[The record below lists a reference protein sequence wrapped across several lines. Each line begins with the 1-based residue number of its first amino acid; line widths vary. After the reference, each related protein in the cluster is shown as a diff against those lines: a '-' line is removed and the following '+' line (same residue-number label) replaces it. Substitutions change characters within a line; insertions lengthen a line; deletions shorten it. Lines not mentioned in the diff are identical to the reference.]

1 MNTPTRV
8 AAESAH
14 ARLRQHTTAWFLA
27 TGVTTGVV
35 GALGAVR
42 TGFGATWLGWSA
54 IALIVLA
61 VEYRLVVVRLPAN
74 HRPGAKGPSPKLG
87 AANLLTLL
95 RGVLIAWTAGFLAFG
110 AGWLS
115 TAGWFPAVGSVS
127 VFGGM
132 DPSPLSFDGY
142 LVWLPAVC
150 YGVAALLDAGDG
162 ALARHR
168 GRITAL
174 GAQLDTEYDALG
186 VLVATIVG
194 VFGGAIPAW
203 YLSVGFA
210 RYAFVGGVRLRR
222 LRGRPVYELPERTPA
237 RLLAGAQM
245 VFLAA
250 ALSPILGTD
259 AVAVGSVVVGVPFLL
274 GFLRD
279 WLHVSGRHSGLDQ
292 SKRNDH

>member
-14 ARLRQHTTAWFLA
+14 ARLRQHTAAWFLA
-27 TGVTTGVV
+27 AGIATGGV
-35 GALGAVR
+35 GALGAVK
-42 TGFGATWLGWSA
+42 TGFGATWLGWCA
-54 IALIVLA
+54 IALFVLA
-61 VEYRLVVVRLPAN
+61 IEYRLVARRLSAN
-74 HRPGAKGPSPKLG
+74 HRPDAEGLFPKLG

-95 RGVLIAWTAGFLAFG
+95 RGLLIAWTAGFLAFG
-110 AGWLS
+110 GGWLS
-115 TAGWFPAVGSVS
+115 ADGS
-127 VFGGM
+127 
-132 DPSPLSFDGY
+132 
-142 LVWLPAVC
+142 LVWLPALC
-150 YGVAALLDAGDG
+150 YGVAALLDVGDG
-162 ALARHR
+162 AFARLR

-186 VLVATIVG
+186 ILVATVVG

-222 LRGRPVYELPERTPA
+222 LRGLPVYELPERTPA

-245 VFLAA
+245 AFLAA

-259 AVAVGSVVVGVPFLL
+259 AVAVGVVIVGVPFLL

-279 WLHVSGRHSGLDQ
+279 WLHVSGRHPGLDQ
-292 SKRNDH
+292 PKMDGR

>member
-14 ARLRQHTTAWFLA
+14 ARLRQHTAAWFLTAGIA
-27 TGVTTGVV
+27 TGGV

-42 TGFGATWLGWSA
+42 SGFGATWLGWAA
-54 IALIVLA
+54 IALVVLA

-74 HRPGAKGPSPKLG
+74 HRPDAEGLSPNLG

-95 RGVLIAWTAGFLAFG
+95 RGILIAWTAGFLAFG
-110 AGWLS
+110 GGWLS
-115 TAGWFPAVGSVS
+115 TVGWF
-127 VFGGM
+127 
-132 DPSPLSFDGY
+132 
-142 LVWLPAVC
+142 PAVC

-186 VLVATIVG
+186 ILVATVVG

-222 LRGRPVYELPERTPA
+222 LRGLPVYELPERTPA

-245 VFLAA
+245 AFLAA

-259 AVAVGSVVVGVPFLL
+259 AVAVGVVIVGVPFLL

-279 WLHVSGRHSGLDQ
+279 WLHVSGRHPGLDQ
-292 SKRNDH
+292 SKMDGR